1 MKKIIFALCAFGL
14 MCSLYAKKARV
25 EGVYKG
31 YECQDY
37 CYMGFYTDK
46 GEMWF
51 WYMSNL
57 QDFAQNEANIGK
69 RFVVN
74 YEIKK
79 EYIREAGEKIEIEL
93 IESIRRK

>member
-1 MKKIIFALCAFGL
+1 

-31 YECQDY
+31 HKCQDY
-37 CYMGFYTDK
+37 CYIGFYTDK

-51 WYMSNL
+51 WYMSDL
-57 QDFAQNEANIGK
+57 QDFADNQANIGK

-74 YEIKK
+74 YVIKK
-79 EYIREAGEKIEIEL
+79 EYIREAVEKREIEL
-93 IESIRRK
+93 IESIRKK